1 MSYKIECK
9 NIEMESKV
17 INHKTMEGNKPV
29 VNKYWYCHST
39 EINDYIDE
47 CPEKCPYYIKK

>member
-17 INHKTMEGNKPV
+17 IEHRTMKGKEPV
-29 VNKYWYCHST
+29 INRNWYCHAD

-47 CPEKCPYYIKK
+47 CPEKCPFYIK